1 MQSPQ
6 FISTLC
12 HVKTIIMIVCIS
24 SSDVIINGSTL
35 CSGHINHKLIFKRT
49 WSQTLT
55 AYDRDI
61 MAPVLSV
68 SPGATWSH
76 NIKQCS
82 LEFPFVSFSLF
93 SFPFF
98 ALFCTVSSGLLWN
111 DFKSSFALLCL
122 QSNQKTSW
130 SMRWCRGFSW
140 NYAPLLGHKN
150 ISR

>member
-12 HVKTIIMIVCIS
+12 HVKTMIMIVCIF

-35 CSGHINHKLIFKRT
+35 LWTYKPQINIQENMP
-49 WSQTLT
+49 QTLT

-82 LEFPFVSFSLF
+82 LGFPFVSFGLF
-93 SFPFF
+93 SF
-98 ALFCTVSSGLLWN
+98 LFSHCSAQFLLAY
-111 DFKSSFALLCL
+111 FGMISKVLLLCFD
-122 QSNQKTSW
+122 
-130 SMRWCRGFSW
+130 CRVIKK
-140 NYAPLLGHKN
+140 LLDQ
-150 ISR
+150 